1 MKAVLVDEDSTL
13 KYVEVEKPKPA
24 TNEVRIKVGAAGVNR
39 ADILQ
44 RKGMYPRP
52 EGAPDIMGLEVS
64 GYIDAVGEKV
74 EKWAVGQEV
83 CALLPAGGYAEFALA
98 HEGCVLPVP
107 KGIDLE
113 NAALLPETVMTVWA
127 NVFDIGALKSDETLL
142 VQGGA
147 SGIGTTAIQ
156 MAKAVGAKVIVTA
169 GSDEKCSKCL
179 TLGADAAINY
189 KTHDFEAEIKKLGG
203 MDVVLDMVGGDYL
216 PKHINIL
223 KPYGRLVHI
232 AVQGGLKGQV
242 NILKLMTKRLNVT
255 GSTLRGRND
264 IEKSEIATDVV
275 KNIWPLV
282 ESGNVKPVVDSVFA
296 IEDAEK
302 AHQRLLSGKHFGK
315 ILLKV

>member
-24 TNEVRIKVGAAGVNR
+24 TNEVRIKVVAAGVNR

-44 RKGMYPRP
+44 RKGMYPPP

-98 HEGCVLPVP
+98 HQGCVLPVP

-203 MDVVLDMVGGDYL
+203 ADVVLDMVGGDYL

-264 IEKSEIATDVV
+264 IEKSEIATEVV

-282 ESGNVKPVVDSVFA
+282 ESGKVKPVVDSVFA
-296 IEDAEK
+296 LEDAEK
-302 AHQRLLSGKHFGK
+302 AHQHLLSGEHFGK

>member
-44 RKGMYPRP
+44 RKGMYPPP